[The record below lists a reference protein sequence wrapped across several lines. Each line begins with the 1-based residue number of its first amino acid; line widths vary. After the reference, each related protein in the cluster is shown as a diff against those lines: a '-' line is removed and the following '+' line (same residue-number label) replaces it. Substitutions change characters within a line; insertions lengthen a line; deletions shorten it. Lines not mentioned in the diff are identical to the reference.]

1 MAREVPLHAYRILMN
16 SVIRVPSPPEIY
28 KLPIWECDSKLF
40 SGLRTLSENDFHFI
54 IYVSNIFS
62 TNRWV
67 YVIYLKKKRYIQ
79 VGRVQL
85 AQW

>member
-1 MAREVPLHAYRILMN
+1 MAREVPLHACRILMN

-40 SGLRTLSENDFHFI
+40 SGLRTLTENDFHFI

-62 TNRWV
+62 TNHHRML
-67 YVIYLKKKRYIQ
+67 YHGTHRLKVILSRTHP
-79 VGRVQL
+79 
-85 AQW
+85 